1 MWQAT
6 CDSWGITFSPTRGFT
21 THGELHPIPS
31 SYPSF
36 NSSITTLNPFFL
48 DFPLIIKN
56 SIHFQVGVFFGGLAI
71 AKDEQ
76 VIKSNCPNIIVGTPG
91 RILALVRS
99 KKLNLKNLKH
109 FILDECDKML
119 EQLGISFFP
128 YRILFTNLMF

>member
-1 MWQAT
+1 M
-6 CDSWGITFSPTRGFT
+6 
-21 THGELHPIPS
+21 
-31 SYPSF
+31 
-36 NSSITTLNPFFL
+36 

-56 SIHFQVGVFFGGLAI
+56 FIHFQVGVFFGGLAI

-119 EQLGISFFP
+119 EQLGMYLIFP
-128 YRILFTNLMF
+128 YRNYYYLTFKQGSN

>member
-1 MWQAT
+1 M
-6 CDSWGITFSPTRGFT
+6 
-21 THGELHPIPS
+21 
-31 SYPSF
+31 
-36 NSSITTLNPFFL
+36 
-48 DFPLIIKN
+48 
-56 SIHFQVGVFFGGLAI
+56 FFGGLAI

-119 EQLGISFFP
+119 EQLGILIFS
-128 YRILFTNLMF
+128 LHNFTNLMFKQDSN